1 MRDLN
6 MEYPGRKSTIR
17 SHADNRERGFTLLE
31 SLIVISMS
39 MTIMAI
45 SIFQLQPT
53 MRLFRARAV
62 TGQVRSEE
70 HTSEL
75 QSHSDLV
82 CRLLLEKKKKQCT
95 TVNIDIAK

>member
-6 MEYPGRKSTIR
+6 MEYPGRKSTIT

-62 TGQVRSEE
+62 TGQVQGTLRQFSLRE
-70 HTSEL
+70 
-75 QSHSDLV
+75 
-82 CRLLLEKKKKQCT
+82 T
-95 TVNIDIAK
+95 TPYNCFKC